1 MSCSLSRLGRFTGYS
16 STWKQIH
23 GAMGMP
29 DMPLFKGGAILKLS
43 CEAKIF
49 SCCHNLHRFFQSEVL
64 RLYFPA
70 LEPWGAQSLSLP
82 SGSSQ
87 FIHRQMWDHLLRQP
101 PPPAPVLKLPP
112 CHVSTPPQLP
122 SPPILVVW
130 VNVPSLTPWLSDFY
144 TVLFSGS
151 SDCFLFSNLLLSFFW
166 LCKEV
171 QCIYLHFHFGQESSN
186 SFSFLKESF
195 PSVTSLLF

>member
-1 MSCSLSRLGRFTGYS
+1 
-16 STWKQIH
+16 
-23 GAMGMP
+23 MP

-70 LEPWGAQSLSLP
+70 LEPWVAQSLSLP

-130 VNVPSLTPWLSDFY
+130 MNVPSLTPWLSDFQ
-144 TVLFSGS
+144 TVRFSVS
-151 SDCFLFSNLLLSFFW
+151 SCFLFLNLLLSFF
-166 LCKEV
+166 LVVRGGSVSTYTSILLEV
-171 QCIYLHFHFGQESSN
+171 PLFQAFYSSLSHSFQESVMLHC
-186 SFSFLKESF
+186 LKTYC
-195 PSVTSLLF
+195 V